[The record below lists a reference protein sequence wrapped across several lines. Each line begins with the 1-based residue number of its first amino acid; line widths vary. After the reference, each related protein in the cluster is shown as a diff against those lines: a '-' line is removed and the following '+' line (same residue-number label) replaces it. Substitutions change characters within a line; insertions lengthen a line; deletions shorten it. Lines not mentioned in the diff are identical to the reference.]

1 MLLLVWLMKKMLIF
15 LLVFPAFYVGNS
27 QSLIPV
33 ESGSK
38 VQFRIKNLGL
48 NVSGTFT
55 GLEGRINF
63 DEKNLAGSTFEA
75 SIDAETINTGI
86 GARNNHLRKKEYF
99 DVKNFPRI
107 KFVSTKVTPSTKAG
121 TYFLFGK
128 LTIKNTTHDISF
140 PFTATPQDGG
150 YLFNGEFKLNRRDY
164 GVGGSSIVL
173 SDNLTVNLAVLAKK
187 Q

>member
-1 MLLLVWLMKKMLIF
+1 M
-15 LLVFPAFYVGNS
+15 
-27 QSLIPV
+27 
-33 ESGSK
+33 
-38 VQFRIKNLGL
+38 
-48 NVSGTFT
+48 NVSGSFT
-55 GLEGRINF
+55 GLEGKLSF
-63 DEKNLAGSTFEA
+63 DEKNPGASSFEVG
-75 SIDAETINTGI
+75 IDANTINTGI
-86 GARNNHLRKKEYF
+86 GTRNNHLRQEEYF

-107 KFVSTKVTPSTKAG
+107 RFVSTKVTASNKAG

>member
-1 MLLLVWLMKKMLIF
+1 MIKTLLYIS
-15 LLVFPAFYVGNS
+15 LLTNLCGYGQA
-27 QSLIPV
+27 LLPV
-33 ESGSK
+33 DKESK
-38 VQFRIKNLGL
+38 VKFSIRNLGM
-48 NVSGTFT
+48 NVTGSFT
-55 GLEGRINF
+55 GLEGKISF
-63 DEKNLAGSTFEA
+63 DEKNLGVSSFEA
-75 SIDAETINTGI
+75 TVDVNTINTGI
-86 GARNNHLRKKEYF
+86 GARNNHLRKEEYF

-107 KFVSTKVTPSTKAG
+107 RLVSTKVTASNKAG

-128 LTIKNTTHDISF
+128 LTIKNTTLDISF

-164 GVGGSSIVL
+164 GVGGSSFTI

>member
-1 MLLLVWLMKKMLIF
+1 MKKNLLYIF
-15 LLVFPAFYVGNS
+15 LLA
-27 QSLIPV
+27 SLCGYGQTLLPIDK
-33 ESGSK
+33 ESK
-38 VQFRIKNLGL
+38 VKFSIRNLGM
-48 NVSGTFT
+48 NVTGSFT
-55 GLEGRINF
+55 GLDGKISF
-63 DEKNLAGSTFEA
+63 DEKNLGASSFEA
-75 SIDAETINTGI
+75 SIDVNTINTGI
-86 GARNNHLRKKEYF
+86 GARNNHLRKEEYF

-107 KFVSTKVTPSTKAG
+107 RLVSTKVTASNKAG

-164 GVGGSSIVL
+164 GVGGNSMVL